1 MMKKLVIVIKSL
13 AQSEIPE
20 TFFMMACTQNHNV
33 VEKQNNPLKSDTQCQ
48 LAKFHLNYP
57 K

>member
-13 AQSEIPE
+13 TQSEIPE

-33 VEKQNNPLKSDTQCQ
+33 VEKQNNPLKSDTQRQ